1 MKNESPVPFITLLVF
16 YVGLFIALWI
26 FIPIASLLDAMVI
39 GIVLSVSGVAAVITA
54 AFSRS
59 ASVQVLVG
67 IGLAGLIAVGIG
79 VYFWITVPEGIL
91 DAFILVIGGG
101 VLLAAI
107 AVAGDRLWQ
116 GSRQGLKP

>member
-1 MKNESPVPFITLLVF
+1 MKNESPVPFIVLLVL

-59 ASVQVLVG
+59 ASVQVLAG
-67 IGLAGLIAVGIG
+67 IGLTGLIAVGIG

-116 GSRQGLKP
+116 GSRKGLKP

>member
-1 MKNESPVPFITLLVF
+1 MKNESPVPFIVLLVF

>member
-1 MKNESPVPFITLLVF
+1 MKNESPVPFIVLLVF

-59 ASVQVLVG
+59 ASVQVLAG

-116 GSRQGLKP
+116 GVEKG